1 MVLVHRFRWFAVVAV
16 TLVVF
21 GVGLAALLSTGDGR
35 GQPPAEGYAVTTTT
49 LRSVVPT
56 NPTLRLK
63 TPSVSGSPAVGS
75 QVNTVVPDAV
85 GMTGRV
91 SRANQPAVALIDASM
106 LNATL
111 STQHLGGQCAR
122 WSVVSQSPS
131 AGSIVPIGSQVVL
144 TMRYC

>member
-35 GQPPAEGYAVTTTT
+35 GQPPAEGYAVPTTT
-49 LRSVVPT
+49 LRAVVPT

-63 TPSVSGSPAVGS
+63 IPSVSGSPAVGS

-111 STQHLGGQCAR
+111 STQ
-122 WSVVSQSPS
+122 
-131 AGSIVPIGSQVVL
+131 
-144 TMRYC
+144 